1 MGPFEIAAIA
11 IIGSFVTKIINTW
24 LKTRGSEGSVKIR
37 ELEQRL
43 QALEAQPPVKA
54 LQERVNTLEAI
65 VTSDEF
71 ELHKKFQQLKD

>member
-43 QALEAQPPVKA
+43 QALEAQTPVKA